1 MPSGTLID
9 IIKKHYCS
17 MTNNK
22 YPQFISNLPCGEDH
36 TEGKSQEHLAVAIA
50 EHIISTDSKKEN
62 QLSRI
67 IGLKGE
73 WGTGK
78 SNVIKILDK
87 PNEELQKAH
96 NVLKQIKDGYHI
108 FEYDAWGHQE
118 DLQRRSFLENLTRN
132 LITEKILYGKT
143 IIETKKG
150 EQNNVSWDEKLKYLL
165 ATKREF
171 ETETRPKLNDSFVIA
186 VLVAIFTPICA
197 IIANVDCISQ
207 IWWLSIVITIFPL
220 LIASIALLIIKC
232 KHKWSIKTVFQ
243 EIVSIYS
250 GKIQNDV
257 SSEIVSEDEPSVSD
271 FKKWMEDISNHLSTS
286 NKKLIV
292 VYDNMDRLP
301 ADKVKELWSSI
312 HTFFAE
318 KGFPN
323 IWVIIPFDEKH
334 LSCAFGESE
343 EKEQLTK
350 HFISKTFPV
359 VYRVTPPVITDYKEL
374 FDNLYSQAFGET
386 EEKNRE
392 KIYRI
397 LRLEKPNAT
406 IREMIEFINSLV
418 ALKQIWREDIDLL
431 YCAVFKLKENDI
443 INHPIVEY
451 ISVEQD
457 GETHISTKDATI
469 EEEILSGYYLGDY
482 IKNIIPNNETL
493 QTNIAALVYGVPKKL
508 AEQIPMI
515 KYIDSCFENS
525 SNDINKYSQSSKF
538 VDILQKNV
546 QDADEAKTDSIIE
559 SLSNLDAKSF
569 TGTDKTKIV
578 NIWDEL
584 TNRKEKQKLSKQEFD
599 KSYQN
604 LLSHVNDK
612 EKLISKLCNRLQFFE
627 KEEKGEFNGGD
638 YYIALRSIQDFI
650 SNNNIGF
657 DITQYLAEIEK
668 EPKIF
673 VDYVQAA
680 KEDYKTFKLST
691 DNKKLNNHFKENKL
705 EDLAIIKY
713 IKDNIK
719 YNFEELKQYIE
730 TFIPSDKLDATNFK
744 PILDAYKLISDM
756 KPLHAQL
763 TPDQRN
769 QIWNHFAGQV
779 DTNEYLEIAA
789 IQLVQNVNIGKDFT
803 DKQIEYMAKQIDY
816 YGNYG
821 DLLVNSNNQNLNKV
835 LKYMTENKLGC
846 ILSLDK
852 VLPQFFN
859 VKNKINITEVALLI
873 QLDKWKDQKDIITQE
888 NIHNIIPKDLYQ
900 FTKETI
906 NDLTKHINETAIKA
920 LSLVDENTL
929 YNQINQPNQPNTN
942 NYWYKVVGNL
952 IDTDFC
958 EPLPD
963 NIFNIGIRYLKEVAS
978 NGTIPKENS
987 VKARIIERLDRQKTP
1002 AFIKDIRDTFCD
1014 GSQNR
1019 ISANVFLYFANL
1031 FEEQG
1036 DLLSRADR
1044 VVHKIV
1050 EPIVDDIKCL
1060 QHIVNKPD
1068 YYSGLIKKAGNDASA
1083 TIEKIEKTINSGTAD
1098 EKILEFGKLIGIINK
1113 DNKKN

>member
-1 MPSGTLID
+1 
-9 IIKKHYCS
+9 
-17 MTNNK
+17 MTNNI
-22 YPQFISNLPCGEDH
+22 YPQFISNLPCGEDY
-36 TEGKSQEHLAVAIA
+36 TEGKSQERLAVAIA
-50 EHIISTDSKKEN
+50 EHIISTDSKDEN

-87 PNEELQKAH
+87 PNEKLQEEHA
-96 NVLKQIKDGYHI
+96 VLKQIKDGYHI

-118 DLQRRSFLENLTRN
+118 DLQRRSFLETLTSK
-132 LITEKILYGKT
+132 LMEEGFLSESEKVKSWETEKKITWKEKMEELLAHKRVTNNKSIPVFNGGALWAALSLSLTPISAFIAERLESQKV
-143 IIETKKG
+143 IETIPLLVLIAFCPILLGVIVWLFACIFNKEARHWG
-150 EQNNVSWDEKLKYLL
+150 YLL
-165 ATKREF
+165 KISKDATTSTKNF
-171 ETETRPKLNDSFVIA
+171 ETINEEEPT
-186 VLVAIFTPICA
+186 VAKFIRWMKDLSD
-197 IIANVDCISQ
+197 NISEYKKNK
-207 IWWLSIVITIFPL
+207 
-220 LIASIALLIIKC
+220 LII
-232 KHKWSIKTVFQ
+232 
-243 EIVSIYS
+243 
-250 GKIQNDV
+250 
-257 SSEIVSEDEPSVSD
+257 
-271 FKKWMEDISNHLSTS
+271 
-286 NKKLIV
+286 

-318 KGFPN
+318 KGFKN

-334 LSCAFGESE
+334 LSCAFGENE
-343 EKEQLTK
+343 KKEQLTK

-359 VYRVTPPVITDYKEL
+359 IYRVTPPVITDYQKL

-386 EEKNRE
+386 EEKSKE
-392 KIYRI
+392 TIYRI

-418 ALKQIWREDIDLL
+418 ALKQIWKEEIDLL
-431 YCAVFKLKENDI
+431 YCAIFKLKENEI
-443 INHPIVEY
+443 VNNPIEEHVFGD
-451 ISVEQD
+451 QH
-457 GETHISTKDATI
+457 GETHIETQNITI
-469 EEEILSGYYLGDY
+469 EEEILSGYYLGDNLKY
-482 IKNIIPNNETL
+482 IIPNNETL

-525 SNDINKYSQSSKF
+525 PNDINKYSQSSKF
-538 VDILQKNV
+538 VDILQKNI

-559 SLSNLDAKSF
+559 SLSNLDTKSF
-569 TGTDKTKIV
+569 TGTDNTKII

-584 TNRKEKQKLSKQEFD
+584 NNRKEKQKLSKQEFD

-763 TPDQRN
+763 TLNQRN

-803 DKQIEYMAKQIDY
+803 DKQIEYIAKQIDY

-846 ILSLDK
+846 VLSLDK
-852 VLPQFFN
+852 VLPKFFEI
-859 VKNKINITEVALLI
+859 KNKIGVTEEALLI
-873 QLDKWKDQKDIITQE
+873 QLNRWRKYKDGITKD
-888 NIHNIIPKDLYQ
+888 NILKIIPADLYP
-900 FTKETI
+900 FTKETA
-906 NDLTKHINETAIKA
+906 NDLTKHINGTAIEA
-920 LSLVDENTL
+920 LFLVDENTL
-929 YNQINQPNQPNTN
+929 FNQLNQSNQSN
-942 NYWYKVVGNL
+942 NYWYKVIDNL
-952 IDTDFC
+952 IDTEFC
-958 EPLPD
+958 KPLPE
-963 NIFNIGIRYLKEVAS
+963 NIFNIGILYLKEVAS

-987 VKARIIERLDRQKTP
+987 VRAKIIERLDKRKT
-1002 AFIKDIRDTFCD
+1002 
-1014 GSQNR
+1014 G
-1019 ISANVFLYFANL
+1019 
-1031 FEEQG
+1031 
-1036 DLLSRADR
+1036 
-1044 VVHKIV
+1044 
-1050 EPIVDDIKCL
+1050 
-1060 QHIVNKPD
+1060 
-1068 YYSGLIKKAGNDASA
+1068 A
-1083 TIEKIEKTINSGTAD
+1083 TIEEIRNMFCNSQSKITTQKFQYLENWLRQQGQLKSRASEVVHHIIDPIINNNVCLKLLSDNAGFYKDLFDEVGNKATPTKQKIEKVINNGNAD
-1098 EKILEFGKLIGIINK
+1098 EKILKFGKLIGITKENK
-1113 DNKKN
+1113 DKQ

>member
-1 MPSGTLID
+1 
-9 IIKKHYCS
+9 
-17 MTNNK
+17 MTNNI
-22 YPQFISNLPCGEDH
+22 YPQFISNLPCGEDY
-36 TEGKSQEHLAVAIA
+36 TEGKSQERLAVAIA
-50 EHIISTDSKKEN
+50 EHIISTDSKDEN

-87 PNEELQKAH
+87 PNEKLQEEHA
-96 NVLKQIKDGYHI
+96 VLKQIKDGYHI

-118 DLQRRSFLENLTRN
+118 DLQRRSFLETLTSK
-132 LITEKILYGKT
+132 LMEEGFLSESEKVKSWETEKKITWKEKMEELLAHKRVTNNKSIPVFNGGALWAALSLSLTPISAFIAERLESHKV
-143 IIETKKG
+143 IETIPLLVLIAFCPILLGVIVWLFACIFNKEARHWG
-150 EQNNVSWDEKLKYLL
+150 YLL
-165 ATKREF
+165 KISKDATTSTKNF
-171 ETETRPKLNDSFVIA
+171 ETINEEEPT
-186 VLVAIFTPICA
+186 VAKFIRWMKDLSD
-197 IIANVDCISQ
+197 NISEYKKNK
-207 IWWLSIVITIFPL
+207 
-220 LIASIALLIIKC
+220 LII
-232 KHKWSIKTVFQ
+232 
-243 EIVSIYS
+243 
-250 GKIQNDV
+250 
-257 SSEIVSEDEPSVSD
+257 
-271 FKKWMEDISNHLSTS
+271 
-286 NKKLIV
+286 

-318 KGFPN
+318 KGFKN

-334 LSCAFGESE
+334 LSCAFGENE
-343 EKEQLTK
+343 KKEQLTK

-359 VYRVTPPVITDYKEL
+359 IYRVTPPVITDYQKL

-386 EEKNRE
+386 EEKSKE
-392 KIYRI
+392 TIYRI

-418 ALKQIWREDIDLL
+418 ALKQIWKEEIDLL
-431 YCAVFKLKENDI
+431 YCAIFKLKENEI
-443 INHPIVEY
+443 VNNPIEEHVFGD
-451 ISVEQD
+451 QH
-457 GETHISTKDATI
+457 GETHIETQNITI
-469 EEEILSGYYLGDY
+469 EEEILSGYYLGDNLKY
-482 IKNIIPNNETL
+482 IIPNNETL

-525 SNDINKYSQSSKF
+525 PNDINKYSQSSKF
-538 VDILQKNV
+538 VDILQKNI

-559 SLSNLDAKSF
+559 SLSNLDTKSF
-569 TGTDKTKIV
+569 TGTDNTKII

-584 TNRKEKQKLSKQEFD
+584 NNRKEKQKLSKQEFD

-763 TPDQRN
+763 TLNQRN

-803 DKQIEYMAKQIDY
+803 DKQIEYIAKQIDY

-846 ILSLDK
+846 VLSLDK
-852 VLPQFFN
+852 VLPKFFEI
-859 VKNKINITEVALLI
+859 KNKIGVTEEALLI
-873 QLDKWKDQKDIITQE
+873 QLNRWRKYKDGITKD
-888 NIHNIIPKDLYQ
+888 NILKIIPADLYP
-900 FTKETI
+900 FTKETA

-958 EPLPD
+958 EPLPE

-1036 DLLSRADR
+1036 NLLSRADR

-1083 TIEKIEKTINSGTAD
+1083 TIEKIEKRIKSGNAD
-1098 EKILEFGKLIGIINK
+1098 EKVLEFGKLIGITKENK
-1113 DNKKN
+1113 DKQ

>member
-1 MPSGTLID
+1 
-9 IIKKHYCS
+9 
-17 MTNNK
+17 MTKNN
-22 YPQFISNLPCGEDH
+22 YPQFISNLPCGEDY
-36 TEGKSQEHLAVAIA
+36 TEGKSQDRLAVAIA
-50 EHIISTDSKKEN
+50 EHITSADGKNEA
-62 QLSRI
+62 QLPRI
-67 IGLKGE
+67 IGLKGD

-96 NVLKQIKDGYHI
+96 NVLKRIKDEYHI

-118 DLQRRSFLENLTRN
+118 DLQRRSFLETLTSK
-132 LITEKILYGKT
+132 LMEEGFLSESEKVKSWETEKKITWKEKMEELLAHKRVTNNKSIPVFNGGALWAALSLSLTPISAFIAERLESQKVIENIPLLVLIAFCPILLGVIVWLFACIFNK
-143 IIETKKG
+143 EARHWG
-150 EQNNVSWDEKLKYLL
+150 YLL
-165 ATKREF
+165 KISKDATTSTKNL
-171 ETETRPKLNDSFVIA
+171 ETINEEEPTVAKFIRWMKDLSDNISEYKKPKL
-186 VLVAIFTPICA
+186 
-197 IIANVDCISQ
+197 II
-207 IWWLSIVITIFPL
+207 
-220 LIASIALLIIKC
+220 
-232 KHKWSIKTVFQ
+232 
-243 EIVSIYS
+243 
-250 GKIQNDV
+250 
-257 SSEIVSEDEPSVSD
+257 
-271 FKKWMEDISNHLSTS
+271 
-286 NKKLIV
+286 

-318 KGFPN
+318 NGFKN

-334 LSCAFGESE
+334 LSCAFGENE
-343 EKEQLTK
+343 KKEQLTK

-359 VYRVTPPVITDYKEL
+359 IYRVTPPVITDYQKL

-386 EEKNRE
+386 EEKSKE
-392 KIYRI
+392 TIYRI

-418 ALKQIWREDIDLL
+418 ALKQIWKEEIDLL
-431 YCAVFKLKENDI
+431 YCAIFKLKEHEIVN
-443 INHPIVEY
+443 NPIEEHVFGD
-451 ISVEQD
+451 QH
-457 GETHISTKDATI
+457 GETHIGTQNITI
-469 EEEILSGYYLGDY
+469 EEEILSGYYLGDNLKY
-482 IKNIIPNNETL
+482 IIPNNETL

-525 SNDINKYSQSSKF
+525 PNDINKYSQSSKF
-538 VDILQKNV
+538 VDILQKNI

-559 SLSNLDAKSF
+559 SLSNLDTKSF

-691 DNKKLNNHFKENKL
+691 DNKKLNNHLKENKL

-763 TPDQRN
+763 TLNQRN

-803 DKQIEYMAKQIDY
+803 DKQIEYIAKQIDY

-846 ILSLDK
+846 VLSLDK

-958 EPLPD
+958 KPLPE

-987 VKARIIERLDRQKTP
+987 VRAKIIERLDKRKTG
-1002 AFIKDIRDTFCD
+1002 AKIEEIR
-1014 GSQNR
+1014 
-1019 ISANVFLYFANL
+1019 NVFCNSQSTITTQKFQYLENWLRQQGKLKSRAPEVVHHIIDPITNDNACLKLLSDNAGFYKNL
-1031 FEEQG
+1031 FDEVG
-1036 DLLSRADR
+1036 D
-1044 VVHKIV
+1044 
-1050 EPIVDDIKCL
+1050 E
-1060 QHIVNKPD
+1060 
-1068 YYSGLIKKAGNDASA
+1068 A
-1083 TIEKIEKTINSGTAD
+1083 TPTKQKIEKIINSGNAD
-1098 EKILEFGKLIGIINK
+1098 EKILEFGKLIGITKENNDK
-1113 DNKKN
+1113 Q

>member
-1 MPSGTLID
+1 ME
-9 IIKKHYCS
+9 
-17 MTNNK
+17 NK
-22 YPQFISNLPCGEDH
+22 IYPQFISNLPCGEDH

-50 EHIISTDSKKEN
+50 EHIISTDSKDEN

-78 SNVIKILDK
+78 SNVIKQLRKKLEKKYVI
-87 PNEELQKAH
+87 
-96 NVLKQIKDGYHI
+96 Y
-108 FEYDAWGHQE
+108 EYDAWGHQE
-118 DLQRRSFLENLTRN
+118 DLQRRSFLETLTER
-132 LITEKILYGKT
+132 L
-143 IIETKKG
+143 
-150 EQNNVSWDEKLKYLL
+150 
-165 ATKREF
+165 
-171 ETETRPKLNDSFVIA
+171 LNDSDYSDYLNKSKKVVESESGEKITWKEKLDEILA
-186 VLVAIFTPICA
+186 HKRITK
-197 IIANVDCISQ
+197 NIS
-207 IWWLSIVITIFPL
+207 IPKINFGS
-220 LIASIALLIIKC
+220 LLIILFFFITPFI
-232 KHKWSIKTVFQ
+232 IKTFETFGYIDKIKNHFNCSANPIVDVILSILISISPF
-243 EIVSIYS
+243 IVSAVVWLIIRCFDKDAKHLGYILKIYREGTTS
-250 GKIQNDV
+250 DINI
-257 SSEIVSEDEPSVSD
+257 ETMNEEEPTVVK
-271 FKKWMEDISNHLSTS
+271 FTKWMQALSDYISEY
-286 NKKLIV
+286 KKPKLII

-318 KGFPN
+318 NGFKN

-334 LSCAFGESE
+334 LSCAFGESD

-418 ALKQIWREDIDLL
+418 ALKQIWKEDIDLL

-482 IKNIIPNNETL
+482 IKNIIPNDETL
-493 QTNIAALVYGVPKKL
+493 QTNISALVYGVSKDL
-508 AEQIPMI
+508 AKQIPMI
-515 KYIDSCFENS
+515 KYIDSCFEDN

-538 VDILQKNV
+538 VDILQTNI
-546 QDADEAKTDSIIE
+546 QDADKAKTDNIIE
-559 SLSNLDAKSF
+559 SLSKLNTASF
-569 TGTDKTKIV
+569 TEADKIKIA
-578 NIWDEL
+578 NIWKEL
-584 TNRKEKQKLSKQEFD
+584 TKRKEKQKLKQQEFD
-599 KSYQN
+599 DSYQS
-604 LLSHVNDK
+604 LLLYVNDK
-612 EKLISKLCNRLQFFE
+612 DQLIAKLCKRLQFFE
-627 KEEKGEFNGGD
+627 EEGNVDFSGAN
-638 YYIALRSIQDFI
+638 YYNVLRSIQDFI
-650 SNNNIGF
+650 SNNNFGIN
-657 DITQYLAEIEK
+657 ITQHLTEIK
-668 EPKIF
+668 KDPKIF
-673 VDYVQAA
+673 VDYVQTA
-680 KEDYKTFKLST
+680 KEDYKTFKLTT

-763 TPDQRN
+763 TLNQRN

-803 DKQIEYMAKQIDY
+803 DKQIEYIAKQIDY

-835 LKYMTENKLGC
+835 LKYMTENKLGYV
-846 ILSLDK
+846 LSLDK
-852 VLPQFFN
+852 VLSKFFEI
-859 VKNKINITEVALLI
+859 KNKIGVTEETLLI
-873 QLDKWKDQKDIITQE
+873 QLNRWRKYKDGITKD
-888 NIHNIIPKDLYQ
+888 NILKIIPADLYP
-900 FTKETI
+900 FTKETA

-942 NYWYKVVGNL
+942 NYWYKVIDNL
-952 IDTDFC
+952 IDTEFC
-958 EPLPD
+958 KPLPE

-987 VKARIIERLDRQKTP
+987 VRAKIIERLDKRKT
-1002 AFIKDIRDTFCD
+1002 
-1014 GSQNR
+1014 G
-1019 ISANVFLYFANL
+1019 
-1031 FEEQG
+1031 
-1036 DLLSRADR
+1036 
-1044 VVHKIV
+1044 
-1050 EPIVDDIKCL
+1050 
-1060 QHIVNKPD
+1060 
-1068 YYSGLIKKAGNDASA
+1068 A
-1083 TIEKIEKTINSGTAD
+1083 TIEEIRNVFCNSQSTITTQKFQYLENWLRQQGKLKSRASEVVHHIIDPITNDNACLKLLSDNAGFYKDLFDEVGDEATPTKQKIEKAINSGNAD
-1098 EKILEFGKLIGIINK
+1098 EKI
-1113 DNKKN
+1113 

>member
-1 MPSGTLID
+1 
-9 IIKKHYCS
+9 

-22 YPQFISNLPCGEDH
+22 YPQFISNLPCGDDY
-36 TEGKSQEHLAVAIA
+36 TEGKSQERLAVAIA
-50 EHIISTDSKKEN
+50 EHIISTDSKDEN

-150 EQNNVSWDEKLKYLL
+150 EQKNVSWDEKLKYLL

-171 ETETRPKLNDSFVIA
+171 ESETRPKLNDSFVLA

-334 LSCAFGESE
+334 LSCAFGESD

-359 VYRVTPPVITDYKEL
+359 IYRVTPPVITDYQKL

-386 EEKNRE
+386 EEKSKE
-392 KIYRI
+392 TIYRI

-418 ALKQIWREDIDLL
+418 ALKQIWKEEIDLL

-451 ISVEQD
+451 IVEQD

-482 IKNIIPNNETL
+482 IKNIIPNDETL
-493 QTNIAALVYGVPKKL
+493 QTNISALVYGVSKDL
-508 AEQIPMI
+508 AKQIPMI
-515 KYIDSCFENS
+515 QYIDSCFEDN

-546 QDADEAKTDSIIE
+546 QDADEAKTDNIIKSLSKLNIE
-559 SLSNLDAKSF
+559 SLSAS
-569 TGTDKTKIV
+569 DKTKIS
-578 NIWDEL
+578 ILWDEL
-584 TNRKEKQKLSKQEFD
+584 TKRKEDQKLSQQEFD
-599 KSYQN
+599 DSYQS
-604 LLSHVNDK
+604 LLLYVNDK
-612 EKLISKLCNRLQFFE
+612 ENLLARLCERLQSFG
-627 KEEKGEFNGGD
+627 KEENVDFSGAN
-638 YYIALRSIQDFI
+638 YYNALKSIQDFI
-650 SNNNIGF
+650 SGNNIGI

-763 TPDQRN
+763 APNQRN

-789 IQLVQNVNIGKDFT
+789 IQLAQNVNIGTADLT
-803 DKQIEYMAKQIDY
+803 DKQIEYIAKQIDY

-846 ILSLDK
+846 VLSLDK

-888 NIHNIIPKDLYQ
+888 NIHNIIPKDLYP
-900 FTKETI
+900 FTKETA
-906 NDLTKHINETAIKA
+906 NDLTKHINGTAIEA
-920 LSLVDENTL
+920 LSLVDENIL
-929 YNQINQPNQPNTN
+929 FNQLNQSNQSN
-942 NYWYKVVGNL
+942 NYWYKVIDNL
-952 IDTDFC
+952 IDTEFC
-958 EPLPD
+958 KPLPEK
-963 NIFNIGIRYLKEVAS
+963 IFNIGIRYLKEVAS
-978 NGTIPKENS
+978 NGTIPQENS
-987 VKARIIERLDRQKTP
+987 VRAKIIERLDKRKT
-1002 AFIKDIRDTFCD
+1002 
-1014 GSQNR
+1014 G
-1019 ISANVFLYFANL
+1019 
-1031 FEEQG
+1031 
-1036 DLLSRADR
+1036 
-1044 VVHKIV
+1044 
-1050 EPIVDDIKCL
+1050 
-1060 QHIVNKPD
+1060 
-1068 YYSGLIKKAGNDASA
+1068 A
-1083 TIEKIEKTINSGTAD
+1083 TIEEIRNVFCNSQSTITTQKFQYLGNWLREQGKLKSRAVEVVHLIIDPIINDNACLKLLSDNAGFYKDLFDVAGDEATPTKQKIEKTINSGTAD

-1113 DNKKN
+1113 DDKKN

>member
-1 MPSGTLID
+1 
-9 IIKKHYCS
+9 
-17 MTNNK
+17 MTNNI
-22 YPQFISNLPCGEDH
+22 YPQFISNLPCGEDY
-36 TEGKSQEHLAVAIA
+36 TEGKSQERLAVAIA
-50 EHIISTDSKKEN
+50 EHIISTDSKDEN

-87 PNEELQKAH
+87 PNEKLQEEHA
-96 NVLKQIKDGYHI
+96 VLKQIKDGYHI

-118 DLQRRSFLENLTRN
+118 DLQRRSFLETLTSK
-132 LITEKILYGKT
+132 LMEEGFLSESEKVKSWETEKKITWKEKMEELLAHKRVTNNKSIPVFNGGALWAALSLSLTPISAFIAERLESQKVIENIPLLVLIAFCPILLGVIVWLFACIFNKEARHWGYLLKISKDAT
-143 IIETKKG
+143 TSTKNIETINEEEPTVAKFIRWMKDLSDNISEYKK
-150 EQNNVSWDEKLKYLL
+150 
-165 ATKREF
+165 
-171 ETETRPKLNDSFVIA
+171 PKL
-186 VLVAIFTPICA
+186 
-197 IIANVDCISQ
+197 II
-207 IWWLSIVITIFPL
+207 
-220 LIASIALLIIKC
+220 
-232 KHKWSIKTVFQ
+232 
-243 EIVSIYS
+243 
-250 GKIQNDV
+250 
-257 SSEIVSEDEPSVSD
+257 
-271 FKKWMEDISNHLSTS
+271 
-286 NKKLIV
+286 

-318 KGFPN
+318 NGFKN

-334 LSCAFGESE
+334 LSCAFGENE
-343 EKEQLTK
+343 KKEQLTK

-359 VYRVTPPVITDYKEL
+359 IYRVTPPVITDYQKL

-386 EEKNRE
+386 EEKSKE
-392 KIYRI
+392 TIYRI
-397 LRLEKPNAT
+397 LCLEKPNAT

-418 ALKQIWREDIDLL
+418 ALKQIWKEEIDLL
-431 YCAVFKLKENDI
+431 YCAIFKLKEHEIVN
-443 INHPIVEY
+443 NPIEEHVFGD
-451 ISVEQD
+451 QH
-457 GETHISTKDATI
+457 GETHIETQNITI
-469 EEEILSGYYLGDY
+469 EEEILSGYYLGDNLKY
-482 IKNIIPNNETL
+482 IIPNNDTL

-525 SNDINKYSQSSKF
+525 PNDINKYSQSSKF
-538 VDILQKNV
+538 VDILQKNI

-559 SLSNLDAKSF
+559 SLSNLDTKSF

-638 YYIALRSIQDFI
+638 YYIALISIQDFI

-668 EPKIF
+668 DPKTF

-680 KEDYKTFKLST
+680 KDDYKLFKLST
-691 DNKKLNNHFKENKL
+691 DNSKLNDYFFNGDKNIEALSIL
-705 EDLAIIKY
+705 EFIKDDSRYNFDGLKQKIEAIIPTS
-713 IKDNIK
+713 
-719 YNFEELKQYIE
+719 ELTI
-730 TFIPSDKLDATNFK
+730 ANFK
-744 PILDAYKLISDM
+744 KIFDAYKSISDD
-756 KPLHAQL
+756 KPLKVQL
-763 TPDQRN
+763 TPSQRN
-769 QIWNHFAGQV
+769 QIW
-779 DTNEYLEIAA
+779 TNFSSKVGPDEYLEIAA

-803 DKQIEYMAKQIDY
+803 DKQIEYIAKQIDY

-821 DLLVNSNNQNLNKV
+821 DLLVNSTSQNLNKV

-846 ILSLDK
+846 VLSLDK

-958 EPLPD
+958 KPLPE

-987 VKARIIERLDRQKTP
+987 VRAKIIERLDKRKT
-1002 AFIKDIRDTFCD
+1002 
-1014 GSQNR
+1014 G
-1019 ISANVFLYFANL
+1019 
-1031 FEEQG
+1031 
-1036 DLLSRADR
+1036 
-1044 VVHKIV
+1044 
-1050 EPIVDDIKCL
+1050 
-1060 QHIVNKPD
+1060 
-1068 YYSGLIKKAGNDASA
+1068 A
-1083 TIEKIEKTINSGTAD
+1083 TIEEIRNVFCNSQSTITTQKFQYLENWLRQQGKLKSRASEVVHHIIDPITNDNACLKLLSDNAGFYKDLFDEVGDEATPTKQKIDKIIKSGNAD
-1098 EKILEFGKLIGIINK
+1098 EEILEFGKLIGIIKENK
-1113 DNKKN
+1113 DKQ

>member
-1 MPSGTLID
+1 
-9 IIKKHYCS
+9 

-22 YPQFISNLPCGEDH
+22 YPQFISNLPCGDDY
-36 TEGKSQEHLAVAIA
+36 TEGKSQERLAVAIA
-50 EHIISTDSKKEN
+50 EHITSADGKNEA
-62 QLSRI
+62 QLPRI

-73 WGTGK
+73 WGIGK

-87 PNEELQKAH
+87 PNEQLQEEH
-96 NVLKQIKDGYHI
+96 TVLKQIKDGYHI

-150 EQNNVSWDEKLKYLL
+150 EQKNVSWDEKLKYLL

-171 ETETRPKLNDSFVIA
+171 ETETRPKLNDSFVLA

-334 LSCAFGESE
+334 LSCAFGESD

-359 VYRVTPPVITDYKEL
+359 IYRVTPPVITDYQKL

-386 EEKNRE
+386 EEKSKE
-392 KIYRI
+392 TIYRI

-418 ALKQIWREDIDLL
+418 ALKQIWKEEIDLL

-457 GETHISTKDATI
+457 GETHISTKDAAI

-515 KYIDSCFENS
+515 KYIDSCFEDN

-538 VDILQKNV
+538 VDILQTNI
-546 QDADEAKTDSIIE
+546 QDADKAKTDNIIKSLSKLNIE
-559 SLSNLDAKSF
+559 SLSAS
-569 TGTDKTKIV
+569 DKTKIS
-578 NIWDEL
+578 ILWDEL
-584 TNRKEKQKLSKQEFD
+584 TKRKEDQKLSQQEFD
-599 KSYQN
+599 DSYQS
-604 LLSHVNDK
+604 LLLYVNDK
-612 EKLISKLCNRLQFFE
+612 ENLLARLCERLQFFG
-627 KEEKGEFNGGD
+627 KEENVDFSGAN
-638 YYIALRSIQDFI
+638 YYNALKSIQDFI
-650 SNNNIGF
+650 SGNNIGI
-657 DITQYLAEIEK
+657 DITHYLTEIEK
-668 EPKIF
+668 DPKTF
-673 VDYVQAA
+673 VDYIQMA
-680 KEDYKTFKLST
+680 KDNYKLFKLST
-691 DNKKLNNHFKENKL
+691 NNSELNDYFFNDEKNI
-705 EDLAIIKY
+705 EDLSILAY
-713 IKDNIK
+713 IKDDSQ
-719 YNFEELKQYIE
+719 YNFDKLKQKIE
-730 TFIPSDKLDATNFK
+730 EIIPTSELTIENFK

-756 KPLHAQL
+756 KPLNAQL

-846 ILSLDK
+846 VLSLDK

-873 QLDKWKDQKDIITQE
+873 QLDKWEDQKDIITQE

-958 EPLPD
+958 EPLPE

-987 VKARIIERLDRQKTP
+987 VRAKIIERLDKRKT
-1002 AFIKDIRDTFCD
+1002 
-1014 GSQNR
+1014 G
-1019 ISANVFLYFANL
+1019 
-1031 FEEQG
+1031 
-1036 DLLSRADR
+1036 
-1044 VVHKIV
+1044 
-1050 EPIVDDIKCL
+1050 
-1060 QHIVNKPD
+1060 
-1068 YYSGLIKKAGNDASA
+1068 A
-1083 TIEKIEKTINSGTAD
+1083 TIEEIRNVFCNSQSTITTQKFQYLENWLREQGKLKSRAVEVVHLIIDPIINDNACLKLLSDNADFYKDLFDEVGDEATPTKQKIEKIINSGTAD

-1113 DNKKN
+1113 DDKKN

>member
-1 MPSGTLID
+1 
-9 IIKKHYCS
+9 

-22 YPQFISNLPCGEDH
+22 YPQFISNLPCGDDY
-36 TEGKSQEHLAVAIA
+36 TEGKSQERLAVAIA
-50 EHIISTDSKKEN
+50 EHIISTDSKDEN

-118 DLQRRSFLENLTRN
+118 DLQRRSFLENLTSK
-132 LITEKILYGKT
+132 LMEEGFLSESEKVKSWETEKKITWKEKMEELLAHKRVTNNKSIPVFNGGALWAALSLSLTPISAFIAERLESQKVIENIPLLVLIAFCPILLGLIVWLFACIFNK
-143 IIETKKG
+143 EARHWG
-150 EQNNVSWDEKLKYLL
+150 YLL
-165 ATKREF
+165 KISKDATTSTKNF
-171 ETETRPKLNDSFVIA
+171 ETINEEEPTIAKFIRWMKDLSDNISEYKKPKL
-186 VLVAIFTPICA
+186 
-197 IIANVDCISQ
+197 II
-207 IWWLSIVITIFPL
+207 
-220 LIASIALLIIKC
+220 
-232 KHKWSIKTVFQ
+232 
-243 EIVSIYS
+243 
-250 GKIQNDV
+250 
-257 SSEIVSEDEPSVSD
+257 
-271 FKKWMEDISNHLSTS
+271 
-286 NKKLIV
+286 

-374 FDNLYSQAFGET
+374 FDNLYSQAFGKT
-386 EEKNRE
+386 EEKSKE
-392 KIYRI
+392 TIYRI

-418 ALKQIWREDIDLL
+418 ALKQIWKEEIDLL
-431 YCAVFKLKENDI
+431 YCAIFKLKEHEIVN
-443 INHPIVEY
+443 NPIEEHVFGD
-451 ISVEQD
+451 QH
-457 GETHISTKDATI
+457 GETHIETQNITI
-469 EEEILSGYYLGDY
+469 EEEILSGYYLGDNLKY
-482 IKNIIPNNETL
+482 IIPNNETL

-525 SNDINKYSQSSKF
+525 SNDINKYFQSFKF

-559 SLSNLDAKSF
+559 SLSKLDAKSF

-584 TNRKEKQKLSKQEFD
+584 TNRKEKQKLSQQEFD
-599 KSYQN
+599 DSYQS
-604 LLSHVNDK
+604 LLLYVNDK
-612 EKLISKLCNRLQFFE
+612 ENLLARLCERLQFFG
-627 KEEKGEFNGGD
+627 KEENVDFSGAN
-638 YYIALRSIQDFI
+638 YYNALKSIQNFI
-650 SNNNIGF
+650 SDNNIGI
-657 DITQYLAEIEK
+657 DITHYLTELEK
-668 EPKIF
+668 DPKTF

-680 KEDYKTFKLST
+680 KDDYKLFKLST
-691 DNKKLNNHFKENKL
+691 DNSKLNDYFFNDEKNI
-705 EDLAIIKY
+705 EDLSILAY
-713 IKDNIK
+713 IKDDSQ
-719 YNFEELKQYIE
+719 YNFDKLKQKIE
-730 TFIPSDKLDATNFK
+730 EIIPTSELTIENFK
-744 PILDAYKLISDM
+744 KIFDAYKSIADK
-756 KPLHAQL
+756 KPLQVRL
-763 TPDQRN
+763 TPSQRS
-769 QIWNHFAGQV
+769 QIWNHFVGQV

-789 IQLVQNVNIGKDFT
+789 IQLAQNVNIGTADLT
-803 DKQIEYMAKQIDY
+803 DKQIEYIAKQIDY

-846 ILSLDK
+846 VLSLDK

>member
-1 MPSGTLID
+1 M
-9 IIKKHYCS
+9 K
-17 MTNNK
+17 NK
-22 YPQFISNLPCGEDH
+22 IYPQFISNLPCGEDH

-50 EHIISTDSKKEN
+50 EHIISTDSKDEN

-118 DLQRRSFLENLTRN
+118 DLQRRSFLETLTKD
-132 LITEKILYGKT
+132 LISEEILYGET
-143 IIETKKG
+143 TIETKKG
-150 EQNNVSWDEKLKYLL
+150 DLKTVTWEEKLKYLL

-171 ETETRPKLNDSFVIA
+171 ETETKPKLNDCFVLA
-186 VLVAIFTPICA
+186 VLVTIFTPICA
-197 IIANVDCISQ
+197 IIANVDCISD
-207 IWWLSIVITIFPL
+207 IWWLSILITIIPILGAIGFL
-220 LIASIALLIIKC
+220 LWK
-232 KHKWSIKTVFQ
+232 KHKDKWSIKNVFQ

-318 KGFPN
+318 KGFKN

-334 LSCAFGESE
+334 LSCAFGESG

-374 FDNLYSQAFGET
+374 FDNLYSQAFGNT
-386 EEKNRE
+386 EEKDRNT
-392 KIYRI
+392 IFRI

-418 ALKQIWREDIDLL
+418 ALKQIWKEDIDLL

-482 IKNIIPNNETL
+482 IKNIIPNDETL
-493 QTNIAALVYGVPKKL
+493 QTNIAALVYGVPKNFAK
-508 AEQIPMI
+508 QIPMI
-515 KYIDSCFENS
+515 KYIDSCFEDN

-538 VDILQKNV
+538 VDILQTNI
-546 QDADEAKTDSIIE
+546 QDADKAKTDNIIKSLSKLNTE
-559 SLSNLDAKSF
+559 SLSV
-569 TGTDKTKIV
+569 TDKTKIA
-578 NIWDEL
+578 NLWDEL
-584 TNRKEKQKLSKQEFD
+584 TKRKEDQKLSQQEFD
-599 KSYQN
+599 DSYQS
-604 LLSHVNDK
+604 LLLYVNDK
-612 EKLISKLCNRLQFFE
+612 ENLLARLCERLQSFG
-627 KEEKGEFNGGD
+627 KEENVDFSGAN
-638 YYIALRSIQDFI
+638 YYNALKSIQDFI
-650 SNNNIGF
+650 SGNNIGI
-657 DITQYLAEIEK
+657 DIIHYLTEIGK
-668 EPKIF
+668 DPKTF

-680 KEDYKTFKLST
+680 KDDYKLFKLST
-691 DNKKLNNHFKENKL
+691 DNSKLNDYFFNGDKNIEALSIL
-705 EDLAIIKY
+705 EFIKDDSRYNFDGLKQKIEAIIPTS
-713 IKDNIK
+713 
-719 YNFEELKQYIE
+719 ELTI
-730 TFIPSDKLDATNFK
+730 ANFK
-744 PILDAYKLISDM
+744 KIFDAYKSISDD
-756 KPLHAQL
+756 KPLKVQL
-763 TPDQRN
+763 KQNQRN
-769 QIWNHFAGQV
+769 DIWNSLSNQV
-779 DTNEYLEIAA
+779 DKDEYLEIAA
-789 IQLVQNVNIGKDFT
+789 IQLANNVNIAANLT
-803 DKQIEYMAKQIDY
+803 DEQIEYIAKQIDY

-821 DLLVNSNNQNLNKV
+821 DLLVDSNNQNLNKV

-846 ILSLDK
+846 VLSLDK

-859 VKNKINITEVALLI
+859 VKNKINVTEDKLLI
-873 QLDKWKDQKDIITQE
+873 QLAKWSDSKDIITQE
-888 NIHNIIPKDLYQ
+888 NIQNIIPKELYQ
-900 FTKETI
+900 FTKETD
-906 NDLTKHINETAIKA
+906 NDLTKHINEIAIKA
-920 LSLVDENTL
+920 LSTVDENTL

-942 NYWYKVVGNL
+942 NYWYKVVENL

-958 EPLPD
+958 KPLPE

-978 NGTIPKENS
+978 NGTRPKENS
-987 VKARIIERLDRQKTP
+987 VRAKIIERLDKRKT
-1002 AFIKDIRDTFCD
+1002 
-1014 GSQNR
+1014 G
-1019 ISANVFLYFANL
+1019 
-1031 FEEQG
+1031 
-1036 DLLSRADR
+1036 
-1044 VVHKIV
+1044 
-1050 EPIVDDIKCL
+1050 
-1060 QHIVNKPD
+1060 
-1068 YYSGLIKKAGNDASA
+1068 A
-1083 TIEKIEKTINSGTAD
+1083 TIEEIRNVFCNSQSTITTQKFQYLENWLRQQGKLKSRASEVVHHIIDPITNDNACLKLLSDNAGFYKDLFDEVGDEATPTKQKIEKVINSGIAD
-1098 EKILEFGKLIGIINK
+1098 EKILEFGKLIGITKENK
-1113 DNKKN
+1113 DKQ

>member
-1 MPSGTLID
+1 
-9 IIKKHYCS
+9 
-17 MTNNK
+17 MTNNI
-22 YPQFISNLPCGEDH
+22 YPQFISNLPCGEDY
-36 TEGKSQEHLAVAIA
+36 TEGKSQERLAVAIA
-50 EHIISTDSKKEN
+50 EHIISTDSKDEN

-87 PNEELQKAH
+87 PNEKLQEEHA
-96 NVLKQIKDGYHI
+96 VLKQIKDGYHI

-118 DLQRRSFLENLTRN
+118 DLQRRSFLETLTSK
-132 LITEKILYGKT
+132 LMEEGFLSESEKVKSWETEKKITWKEKMEELLAHKRVTNNKSIPVFNGGALWAALSLSLTPISAFIAERLESQKVIENIPLLVLIAFCPILLGVIVWLFACIFNK
-143 IIETKKG
+143 EARHWG
-150 EQNNVSWDEKLKYLL
+150 YLL
-165 ATKREF
+165 KISKDATTSTKNL
-171 ETETRPKLNDSFVIA
+171 ETINEEEPTVAKFIRWMKDLSDNISEYKKPKL
-186 VLVAIFTPICA
+186 
-197 IIANVDCISQ
+197 II
-207 IWWLSIVITIFPL
+207 
-220 LIASIALLIIKC
+220 
-232 KHKWSIKTVFQ
+232 
-243 EIVSIYS
+243 
-250 GKIQNDV
+250 
-257 SSEIVSEDEPSVSD
+257 
-271 FKKWMEDISNHLSTS
+271 
-286 NKKLIV
+286 

-318 KGFPN
+318 NGFKN

-334 LSCAFGESE
+334 LSCAFGENE
-343 EKEQLTK
+343 KKEQLTK

-359 VYRVTPPVITDYKEL
+359 IYRVTPPVITDYQKL

-386 EEKNRE
+386 EEKSKE
-392 KIYRI
+392 TIYRI

-418 ALKQIWREDIDLL
+418 ALRQIWKEEIDLL
-431 YCAVFKLKENDI
+431 YCAIFKLKEYEIVN
-443 INHPIVEY
+443 NPIEEHVFGDQY
-451 ISVEQD
+451 
-457 GETHISTKDATI
+457 GETHIETQNITI
-469 EEEILSGYYLGDY
+469 EEEILSGYYLGDNLKY
-482 IKNIIPNNETL
+482 IIPNNETL

-525 SNDINKYSQSSKF
+525 PNDINKYSQSSKF
-538 VDILQKNV
+538 VDILQKNI

-559 SLSNLDAKSF
+559 SLSNLDTKSF
-569 TGTDKTKIV
+569 TGTDKTKIA

-604 LLSHVNDK
+604 LLTHVNDK

-638 YYIALRSIQDFI
+638 YYIVLRSIQDFI

-691 DNKKLNNHFKENKL
+691 DNKKLNNHFKGNKL

-763 TPDQRN
+763 TLNQRN

-803 DKQIEYMAKQIDY
+803 DKQIEYIAKQIDY

-821 DLLVNSNNQNLNKV
+821 DLLVNSTSQNLNKV

-846 ILSLDK
+846 KLSLDK
-852 VLPQFFN
+852 VLPRFFEI
-859 VKNKINITEVALLI
+859 KNKIGVTEEALLI
-873 QLDKWKDQKDIITQE
+873 QLNCWGKCKDGITKD
-888 NIHNIIPKDLYQ
+888 NILKIIPADLYP
-900 FTKETI
+900 FTKETA
-906 NDLTKHINETAIKA
+906 NDLTKHINGTAIEA
-920 LSLVDENTL
+920 LFLVDENTL
-929 YNQINQPNQPNTN
+929 FNQLNQSNQSN
-942 NYWYKVVGNL
+942 NYWYKVIDNL
-952 IDTDFC
+952 IDTEFC
-958 EPLPD
+958 KPLPE
-963 NIFNIGIRYLKEVAS
+963 NIFNIGILYLKEVAS

-987 VKARIIERLDRQKTP
+987 VRAKIIERLDKRKT
-1002 AFIKDIRDTFCD
+1002 
-1014 GSQNR
+1014 G
-1019 ISANVFLYFANL
+1019 
-1031 FEEQG
+1031 
-1036 DLLSRADR
+1036 
-1044 VVHKIV
+1044 
-1050 EPIVDDIKCL
+1050 
-1060 QHIVNKPD
+1060 
-1068 YYSGLIKKAGNDASA
+1068 A
-1083 TIEKIEKTINSGTAD
+1083 TIEEIRNVFCNSQSRITTQKFQYLENWLRQQGKLKSRASEVVHHIIDPITNDNACLKLLSDNAGFYKDLFDEVGDEATPTKQKIDKIIKSGNAD
-1098 EKILEFGKLIGIINK
+1098 KEILEFGKLIGIIKENK
-1113 DNKKN
+1113 DKQ

>member
-1 MPSGTLID
+1 
-9 IIKKHYCS
+9 

-22 YPQFISNLPCGEDH
+22 YPQFISNLPCGDDY
-36 TEGKSQEHLAVAIA
+36 TEGKSQERLAVAIA
-50 EHIISTDSKKEN
+50 EHIISTDSKDEN

-118 DLQRRSFLENLTRN
+118 DLQRRSFLENLTSK
-132 LITEKILYGKT
+132 LMEEGFLSESEKVKSWETEKKITWKEKMEELLAHKRVTNNKSIPVFNGGALWAALSLSLTPISAFIAERLESQKVIENIPLLVLIAFCPILLGLIVWLFACIFNK
-143 IIETKKG
+143 EARHWG
-150 EQNNVSWDEKLKYLL
+150 YLL
-165 ATKREF
+165 KISKDATTSTKNF
-171 ETETRPKLNDSFVIA
+171 ETINEEEPTIAKFIRWMKDLSDNISEYKKPKL
-186 VLVAIFTPICA
+186 
-197 IIANVDCISQ
+197 II
-207 IWWLSIVITIFPL
+207 
-220 LIASIALLIIKC
+220 
-232 KHKWSIKTVFQ
+232 
-243 EIVSIYS
+243 
-250 GKIQNDV
+250 
-257 SSEIVSEDEPSVSD
+257 
-271 FKKWMEDISNHLSTS
+271 
-286 NKKLIV
+286 

-374 FDNLYSQAFGET
+374 FDNLYSQAFGKT
-386 EEKNRE
+386 EEKSKE
-392 KIYRI
+392 TIYRI

-418 ALKQIWREDIDLL
+418 ALKQIWKEEIDLL
-431 YCAVFKLKENDI
+431 YCAIFKLKEHEIVN
-443 INHPIVEY
+443 NPIEEHVFGD
-451 ISVEQD
+451 QH
-457 GETHISTKDATI
+457 GETHIETQNITI
-469 EEEILSGYYLGDY
+469 EEEILSGYYLGDNLKY
-482 IKNIIPNNETL
+482 IIPNNETL

-525 SNDINKYSQSSKF
+525 SNDINKYFQSFKF

-559 SLSNLDAKSF
+559 SLSKLDAKSF

-584 TNRKEKQKLSKQEFD
+584 TNRKEKQKLSQQEFD
-599 KSYQN
+599 DSYQS
-604 LLSHVNDK
+604 LLLYVNDK
-612 EKLISKLCNRLQFFE
+612 ENLLARLCERLQFFG
-627 KEEKGEFNGGD
+627 KEENVDFSGAN
-638 YYIALRSIQDFI
+638 YYNALKSIQNFI
-650 SNNNIGF
+650 SDNNIGI
-657 DITQYLAEIEK
+657 DITHYLTELEK
-668 EPKIF
+668 DPKTF

-680 KEDYKTFKLST
+680 KDDYKLFKLST
-691 DNKKLNNHFKENKL
+691 DNSKLNDYFFNDEKNI
-705 EDLAIIKY
+705 EDLSILAY
-713 IKDNIK
+713 IKDDSQ
-719 YNFEELKQYIE
+719 YNFDKLKQKIE
-730 TFIPSDKLDATNFK
+730 EIIPTSELTIENFK
-744 PILDAYKLISDM
+744 KIFDAYKSISDD
-756 KPLHAQL
+756 KPLKVQL
-763 TPDQRN
+763 TPSQRN
-769 QIWNHFAGQV
+769 QIWNHFVGQV

-789 IQLVQNVNIGKDFT
+789 IQLAQNVNIGTADLT
-803 DKQIEYMAKQIDY
+803 DKQIEYIAKQIDY

-846 ILSLDK
+846 VLSLDK

>member
-1 MPSGTLID
+1 
-9 IIKKHYCS
+9 
-17 MTNNK
+17 MTNNI
-22 YPQFISNLPCGEDH
+22 YPQFISNLPCGEDY
-36 TEGKSQEHLAVAIA
+36 TEGKSQERLAVAIA
-50 EHIISTDSKKEN
+50 EHIISTDSKDEN

-87 PNEELQKAH
+87 PNEKLQEEHA
-96 NVLKQIKDGYHI
+96 VLKQIKDGYHI

-118 DLQRRSFLENLTRN
+118 DLQRRSFLETLTKD
-132 LITEKILYGKT
+132 LISEEILYGET
-143 IIETKKG
+143 TIETKKG
-150 EQNNVSWDEKLKYLL
+150 DTKTVTWEEKLKYLL

-171 ETETRPKLNDSFVIA
+171 ETETKPKLNDCFVLA
-186 VLVAIFTPICA
+186 VLVTIFTPICA
-197 IIANVDCISQ
+197 IIANVDCISE
-207 IWWLSIVITIFPL
+207 IWWLSILITIIPILGAIGFL
-220 LIASIALLIIKC
+220 LWK
-232 KHKWSIKTVFQ
+232 KHKDKWSIKNVFQ

-271 FKKWMEDISNHLSTS
+271 FKKWMEDISNHIGEP
-286 NKKLIV
+286 NKRLIV

-318 KGFPN
+318 NGFKN

-334 LSCAFGESE
+334 LSCAFGEDE

-359 VYRVTPPVITDYKEL
+359 VYSVTPPVITDYQKL
-374 FDNLYSQAFGET
+374 FNDLYSQAFGET
-386 EEKNRE
+386 EEKDKE
-392 KIYRI
+392 TIYRI
-397 LRLEKPNAT
+397 LRLEKPDAT
-406 IREMIEFINSLV
+406 IRVMIEFINSLV
-418 ALKQIWREDIDLL
+418 ALKQIWKEEIDLL
-431 YCAVFKLKENDI
+431 YCAIFKLKENEI
-443 INHPIVEY
+443 VNNPIEEHVFGD
-451 ISVEQD
+451 QH
-457 GETHISTKDATI
+457 GETHIETQNITI
-469 EEEILSGYYLGDY
+469 EEEILSGYYLGDNLKY
-482 IKNIIPNNETL
+482 IIPNNETL

-525 SNDINKYSQSSKF
+525 PNDINKYSQSSKF
-538 VDILQKNV
+538 VDILQKNI

-559 SLSNLDAKSF
+559 SLSNLDTKSF
-569 TGTDKTKIV
+569 TGTDNTKII

-584 TNRKEKQKLSKQEFD
+584 NNRKEKQKLSKQEFD

-763 TPDQRN
+763 TLNQRN

-803 DKQIEYMAKQIDY
+803 DKQIEYIAKQIDY

-846 ILSLDK
+846 VLSLDK
-852 VLPQFFN
+852 VLPKFFEI
-859 VKNKINITEVALLI
+859 KNKIGVTEEALLI
-873 QLDKWKDQKDIITQE
+873 QLNRWRKYKDGITKD
-888 NIHNIIPKDLYQ
+888 NILKIIPADLYP
-900 FTKETI
+900 FTKETA

-958 EPLPD
+958 EPLPE

-1036 DLLSRADR
+1036 NLLSRADR

-1083 TIEKIEKTINSGTAD
+1083 TIEKIEKRIKSGNAD
-1098 EKILEFGKLIGIINK
+1098 EKVLEFGKLIGITKENK
-1113 DNKKN
+1113 DKQ

>member
-1 MPSGTLID
+1 
-9 IIKKHYCS
+9 

-22 YPQFISNLPCGEDH
+22 YPQFISNLPCGDDY
-36 TEGKSQEHLAVAIA
+36 TEGKSQERLAVAIA
-50 EHIISTDSKKEN
+50 EHIISTDSKDEN

-143 IIETKKG
+143 IIENKKG
-150 EQNNVSWDEKLKYLL
+150 EQKNVSWDEKLKYLL

-171 ETETRPKLNDSFVIA
+171 ESETRPKLNDSFVLA

-334 LSCAFGESE
+334 LSCAFGESD

-359 VYRVTPPVITDYKEL
+359 IYRVTPPVITDYQKL

-386 EEKNRE
+386 EEKSKE
-392 KIYRI
+392 TIYRI

-418 ALKQIWREDIDLL
+418 ALKQIWKEEIDLL

-451 ISVEQD
+451 IVEQD

-482 IKNIIPNNETL
+482 IKNIIPNDETL
-493 QTNIAALVYGVPKKL
+493 QTNISALVYGVSKDL
-508 AEQIPMI
+508 AKQIPMI
-515 KYIDSCFENS
+515 QYIDSCFEDN

-546 QDADEAKTDSIIE
+546 QDADKAKTDNIIKSLSKLNIE
-559 SLSNLDAKSF
+559 SLSAS
-569 TGTDKTKIV
+569 DKTKIS
-578 NIWDEL
+578 ILWDEL
-584 TNRKEKQKLSKQEFD
+584 TKRKEDQKLSQQEFD
-599 KSYQN
+599 DSYQS
-604 LLSHVNDK
+604 LLLYVNDK
-612 EKLISKLCNRLQFFE
+612 ENLLARLCERLQSFG
-627 KEEKGEFNGGD
+627 KEENVDFSGAN
-638 YYIALRSIQDFI
+638 YYNALKSIQDFI
-650 SNNNIGF
+650 SGNNIGI

-730 TFIPSDKLDATNFK
+730 KFIPSDKLDATNFK

-756 KPLHAQL
+756 KPLNTQL

-846 ILSLDK
+846 VLSLDK

-888 NIHNIIPKDLYQ
+888 NIHNIIPKDLYP
-900 FTKETI
+900 FTKETA
-906 NDLTKHINETAIKA
+906 NDLTKHINGTAIEA
-920 LSLVDENTL
+920 LSLVDENIL
-929 YNQINQPNQPNTN
+929 FNQLNQSNQSN
-942 NYWYKVVGNL
+942 NYWYKVIDNL
-952 IDTDFC
+952 IDTEFC
-958 EPLPD
+958 KPLPEK
-963 NIFNIGIRYLKEVAS
+963 IFNIGIRYLKEVAS
-978 NGTIPKENS
+978 NGTIPQRNS
-987 VKARIIERLDRQKTP
+987 VRARIIERLDKIKTG
-1002 AFIKDIRDTFCD
+1002 ATLEEIR
-1014 GSQNR
+1014 
-1019 ISANVFLYFANL
+1019 NL
-1031 FEEQG
+1031 FCNSQSTITTQKFQYLENWLRQQG
-1036 DLLSRADR
+1036 NLKSRASEVVHHIIDPITNDNACLKLLSDNADFYKDLFD
-1044 VVHKIV
+1044 V
-1050 EPIVDDIKCL
+1050 
-1060 QHIVNKPD
+1060 
-1068 YYSGLIKKAGNDASA
+1068 AGDEA
-1083 TIEKIEKTINSGTAD
+1083 TPTKQKIEKTINSGNAD

-1113 DNKKN
+1113 DDKKN

>member
-1 MPSGTLID
+1 ME
-9 IIKKHYCS
+9 
-17 MTNNK
+17 NK
-22 YPQFISNLPCGEDH
+22 IYPQFISNMPCGEDH

-50 EHIISTDSKKEN
+50 EHIISTDRKDEN

-96 NVLKQIKDGYHI
+96 NVLKQIKDRYHI

-118 DLQRRSFLENLTRN
+118 DLQRRSFLETLTSK
-132 LITEKILYGKT
+132 LMEEGFLSESEDVKSWETGKPIKWKEKLEELLAHKRVTNNKSIPVFNGGALWAALSLSLTPISAFIAERLESQKV
-143 IIETKKG
+143 IETIPLLVLIAFCPILLGVIVWLFACIFNKEARHWG
-150 EQNNVSWDEKLKYLL
+150 YLL
-165 ATKREF
+165 KISKDATTSTKNF
-171 ETETRPKLNDSFVIA
+171 ETINEEEPT
-186 VLVAIFTPICA
+186 VAKFIRWMKDLSD
-197 IIANVDCISQ
+197 NISEYKKNK
-207 IWWLSIVITIFPL
+207 
-220 LIASIALLIIKC
+220 LII
-232 KHKWSIKTVFQ
+232 
-243 EIVSIYS
+243 
-250 GKIQNDV
+250 
-257 SSEIVSEDEPSVSD
+257 
-271 FKKWMEDISNHLSTS
+271 
-286 NKKLIV
+286 

-318 KGFPN
+318 KGFKN

-343 EKEQLTK
+343 EKELLTK

-386 EEKNRE
+386 EEKSRE

-418 ALKQIWREDIDLL
+418 ALKQIWKEEIDLL
-431 YCAVFKLKENDI
+431 YCAIFKLKEYEIVN
-443 INHPIVEY
+443 NPIE
-451 ISVEQD
+451 EHAFGDQH
-457 GETHISTKDATI
+457 GETHIETQNITI
-469 EEEILSGYYLGDY
+469 EEEILSGYYLGDNLKY
-482 IKNIIPNNETL
+482 IIPNNETL

-515 KYIDSCFENS
+515 KYIDSCFENNP
-525 SNDINKYSQSSKF
+525 NDINKYSQSSKF
-538 VDILQKNV
+538 VDILQKNI
-546 QDADEAKTDSIIE
+546 QDADEAKTDSIIK
-559 SLSNLDAKSF
+559 SLSNLDTKSF
-569 TGTDKTKIV
+569 TGTDKTKIA

-763 TPDQRN
+763 TLNQRN

-803 DKQIEYMAKQIDY
+803 DKQIEYIAKQIDY

-835 LKYMTENKLGC
+835 LKYMTENKLGYV
-846 ILSLDK
+846 LSLDK
-852 VLPQFFN
+852 VLPKFFEI
-859 VKNKINITEVALLI
+859 KNKIGVTEEALLI
-873 QLDKWKDQKDIITQE
+873 QLNRWIKYKDGITKD
-888 NIHNIIPKDLYQ
+888 NILKIIPADLYP
-900 FTKETI
+900 FTKETA

-929 YNQINQPNQPNTN
+929 YNQINQPDQPNTN
-942 NYWYKVVGNL
+942 NYWYKVIDNL
-952 IDTDFC
+952 IDTEFC
-958 EPLPD
+958 KPLPE

-978 NGTIPKENS
+978 NETIPKENS
-987 VKARIIERLDRQKTP
+987 VRAKIIERLDKRKT
-1002 AFIKDIRDTFCD
+1002 
-1014 GSQNR
+1014 G
-1019 ISANVFLYFANL
+1019 
-1031 FEEQG
+1031 
-1036 DLLSRADR
+1036 
-1044 VVHKIV
+1044 
-1050 EPIVDDIKCL
+1050 
-1060 QHIVNKPD
+1060 
-1068 YYSGLIKKAGNDASA
+1068 A
-1083 TIEKIEKTINSGTAD
+1083 TIEEIRNVFCNSQSTITTQKFQYLENWLRQQGKLKSRVSEVVHHIIDPITNDNACLKLLSDNAGFYKDLFDEVGDEATPTKQKIEKAINSGNAD
-1098 EKILEFGKLIGIINK
+1098 EKILEFGKLIGITKENK
-1113 DNKKN
+1113 DKQ

>member
-1 MPSGTLID
+1 
-9 IIKKHYCS
+9 

-22 YPQFISNLPCGEDH
+22 YPQFISNLPCGDDY
-36 TEGKSQEHLAVAIA
+36 TEGKSQERLAVAIA
-50 EHIISTDSKKEN
+50 EHIISTDSKDEN

-118 DLQRRSFLENLTRN
+118 DLQRRSFLENLTSK
-132 LITEKILYGKT
+132 LMEEGFLSESEKVKSWETEKKITWKEKMEELLAHKRVTNNKSIPVFNGGALWAALSLSLTPISAFIAERLESQKVIENIPLLVLIAFCPILLGLIVWLFACIFNK
-143 IIETKKG
+143 EARHWG
-150 EQNNVSWDEKLKYLL
+150 YLL
-165 ATKREF
+165 KISKDATTSTKNF
-171 ETETRPKLNDSFVIA
+171 ETINEEEPTIAKFIRWMKDLSDNISEYKKPKL
-186 VLVAIFTPICA
+186 
-197 IIANVDCISQ
+197 II
-207 IWWLSIVITIFPL
+207 
-220 LIASIALLIIKC
+220 
-232 KHKWSIKTVFQ
+232 
-243 EIVSIYS
+243 
-250 GKIQNDV
+250 
-257 SSEIVSEDEPSVSD
+257 
-271 FKKWMEDISNHLSTS
+271 
-286 NKKLIV
+286 

-374 FDNLYSQAFGET
+374 FDNLYSQAFGKT
-386 EEKNRE
+386 EEKSKE
-392 KIYRI
+392 TIYRI

-418 ALKQIWREDIDLL
+418 ALKQIWKEEIDLL
-431 YCAVFKLKENDI
+431 YCAIFKLKEHEIVN
-443 INHPIVEY
+443 NPIEEHVFGD
-451 ISVEQD
+451 QH
-457 GETHISTKDATI
+457 GETHIETQNITI
-469 EEEILSGYYLGDY
+469 EEEILSGYYLGDNLKY
-482 IKNIIPNNETL
+482 IIPNNETL

-525 SNDINKYSQSSKF
+525 SNDINKYFQSFKF

-559 SLSNLDAKSF
+559 SLSKLDAKSF

-584 TNRKEKQKLSKQEFD
+584 TNRKEKQKLSQQEFD
-599 KSYQN
+599 DSYQS
-604 LLSHVNDK
+604 LLLYVNDK
-612 EKLISKLCNRLQFFE
+612 ENLLARLCERLQFFG
-627 KEEKGEFNGGD
+627 KEENVDFSGAN
-638 YYIALRSIQDFI
+638 YYNALKSIQNFI
-650 SNNNIGF
+650 SDNNIGI
-657 DITQYLAEIEK
+657 DITHYLTELEK
-668 EPKIF
+668 DPKTF

-680 KEDYKTFKLST
+680 KDDYKLFKLST
-691 DNKKLNNHFKENKL
+691 DNSKLNDYFFNDEKNI
-705 EDLAIIKY
+705 EDLSILAY
-713 IKDNIK
+713 IKDDSQ
-719 YNFEELKQYIE
+719 YNFDKLKQKIE
-730 TFIPSDKLDATNFK
+730 EIIPTSELTIENFK
-744 PILDAYKLISDM
+744 KIFDAYKSIADK
-756 KPLHAQL
+756 KPLQVRL
-763 TPDQRN
+763 TPSQRS
-769 QIWNHFAGQV
+769 QIWNHFVGQV

-789 IQLVQNVNIGKDFT
+789 IQLAQNVNIGTADLT
-803 DKQIEYMAKQIDY
+803 DKQIEYIAKQIDY

-846 ILSLDK
+846 VLSLDK

-1113 DNKKN
+1113 NNKKN

>member
-1 MPSGTLID
+1 
-9 IIKKHYCS
+9 
-17 MTNNK
+17 MTKNN
-22 YPQFISNLPCGEDH
+22 YPQFISNLPCGEDY
-36 TEGKSQEHLAVAIA
+36 TEGKSQDRLAVAIA
-50 EHIISTDSKKEN
+50 EHITSADGKNEA
-62 QLSRI
+62 QLPRI
-67 IGLKGE
+67 IGLKGD

-96 NVLKQIKDGYHI
+96 NVLKRIKDEYHI

-118 DLQRRSFLENLTRN
+118 DLQRRSFLETLTSK
-132 LITEKILYGKT
+132 LMEEGFLSESEKVKAWETEKKITWKEKMEELLAHKRVTNNKSIPVFNGGALWAALSLSLTPISAFIAERLESQKVIENIPLLVLIAFCPILLGVIVWLFACIFNK
-143 IIETKKG
+143 EARHWG
-150 EQNNVSWDEKLKYLL
+150 YLL
-165 ATKREF
+165 KISKDATTSTKNL
-171 ETETRPKLNDSFVIA
+171 ETINEEEPTVAKFIRWMKDLSDNISEYKKPKL
-186 VLVAIFTPICA
+186 
-197 IIANVDCISQ
+197 II
-207 IWWLSIVITIFPL
+207 
-220 LIASIALLIIKC
+220 
-232 KHKWSIKTVFQ
+232 
-243 EIVSIYS
+243 
-250 GKIQNDV
+250 
-257 SSEIVSEDEPSVSD
+257 
-271 FKKWMEDISNHLSTS
+271 
-286 NKKLIV
+286 

-318 KGFPN
+318 NGFKN

-334 LSCAFGESE
+334 LSCAFGENE
-343 EKEQLTK
+343 KKEQLTK

-359 VYRVTPPVITDYKEL
+359 IYRVTPPVITDYQKL

-386 EEKNRE
+386 EEKSKE
-392 KIYRI
+392 TIYRI

-418 ALKQIWREDIDLL
+418 ALKQIWKEEIDLL
-431 YCAVFKLKENDI
+431 YCAIFKLKEHEIVN
-443 INHPIVEY
+443 NPIEEHVFGD
-451 ISVEQD
+451 QH
-457 GETHISTKDATI
+457 GETHIGTQNITI
-469 EEEILSGYYLGDY
+469 EEEILSGYYLGDNLKY
-482 IKNIIPNNETL
+482 LIPNNETL

-525 SNDINKYSQSSKF
+525 PNDINKYSQSSKF
-538 VDILQKNV
+538 VDILQKNI

-559 SLSNLDAKSF
+559 SLSNLDTKSF

-673 VDYVQAA
+673 VDYVQTA
-680 KEDYKTFKLST
+680 KEDYKTFKLTT
-691 DNKKLNNHFKENKL
+691 DNSKLNNYFFDKKERIEALSVL
-705 EDLAIIKY
+705 EYL
-713 IKDNIK
+713 KDDQQ
-719 YNFEELKQYIE
+719 YNFDALKQKIE
-730 TFIPSDKLDATNFK
+730 TVIPTDQLTAVNFK
-744 PILDAYKLISDM
+744 PILDAYKLISDE
-756 KPLHAQL
+756 KPLQIQL
-763 TPDQRN
+763 TTNQRT
-769 QIWNHFAGQV
+769 QIWNHFASQT
-779 DTNEYLEIAA
+779 DSNEYLEISA
-789 IQLVQNVNIGKDFT
+789 IQLAKNVNIGRDLT
-803 DKQIEYMAKQIDY
+803 DQQIEYIAKQIDY

-846 ILSLDK
+846 VLSLDK

-958 EPLPD
+958 KPLPE

-987 VKARIIERLDRQKTP
+987 VRAKIIERLDKRKTG
-1002 AFIKDIRDTFCD
+1002 AKIEEIR
-1014 GSQNR
+1014 
-1019 ISANVFLYFANL
+1019 NVFCNSQSTITTQKFQYLENWLRQQGKLKSRAPEVVHHIIDPITNDNACLKLLSDNAGFYKNL
-1031 FEEQG
+1031 FDEVG
-1036 DLLSRADR
+1036 D
-1044 VVHKIV
+1044 
-1050 EPIVDDIKCL
+1050 E
-1060 QHIVNKPD
+1060 
-1068 YYSGLIKKAGNDASA
+1068 A
-1083 TIEKIEKTINSGTAD
+1083 TPTKQKIEKVINSGNAD
-1098 EKILEFGKLIGIINK
+1098 EKILEFGKLIGITKENK
-1113 DNKKN
+1113 DKQ

>member
-1 MPSGTLID
+1 
-9 IIKKHYCS
+9 

-22 YPQFISNLPCGEDH
+22 YPQFISNLPCGDDY
-36 TEGKSQEHLAVAIA
+36 TEGKSQERLAVAIA
-50 EHIISTDSKKEN
+50 EHITSADGKNED
-62 QLSRI
+62 QLPRI

-73 WGTGK
+73 WGIGK

-87 PNEELQKAH
+87 PNEQLQVEH
-96 NVLKQIKDGYHI
+96 TVLKQINDGYHI

-118 DLQRRSFLENLTRN
+118 DLQRRSFLETLTSK
-132 LITEKILYGKT
+132 LMEEGFLSESEKVKSWETEKKITWKEKMEELLAHKRVTNNKSIPVFNGGALWAALSLSLTPISAFIAERLESQKVIENIPLLVLIAFCPILLGVIVWLFACIFNK
-143 IIETKKG
+143 EARHWG
-150 EQNNVSWDEKLKYLL
+150 YLL
-165 ATKREF
+165 KISKDATTSTKNF
-171 ETETRPKLNDSFVIA
+171 ETINEEEPTVAKFIRWMKDLSDNISEYKKPKL
-186 VLVAIFTPICA
+186 
-197 IIANVDCISQ
+197 II
-207 IWWLSIVITIFPL
+207 
-220 LIASIALLIIKC
+220 
-232 KHKWSIKTVFQ
+232 
-243 EIVSIYS
+243 
-250 GKIQNDV
+250 
-257 SSEIVSEDEPSVSD
+257 
-271 FKKWMEDISNHLSTS
+271 
-286 NKKLIV
+286 

-334 LSCAFGESE
+334 LSCAFGESD

-359 VYRVTPPVITDYKEL
+359 IYRVTPPVITDYQKL
-374 FDNLYSQAFGET
+374 FDNLYSQVFGET
-386 EEKNRE
+386 EEKSKE
-392 KIYRI
+392 TIYRI

-418 ALKQIWREDIDLL
+418 ALKQIWKEEIDLL
-431 YCAVFKLKENDI
+431 YCAIFKLKEHEIVN
-443 INHPIVEY
+443 NPIEEHVF
-451 ISVEQD
+451 VDQH
-457 GETHISTKDATI
+457 GETHIETRNITI
-469 EEEILSGYYLGDY
+469 EEEILSGYYLGDNLKY
-482 IKNIIPNNETL
+482 IIPNNETL

-873 QLDKWKDQKDIITQE
+873 QLDRWKDQKDIITQE

-920 LSLVDENTL
+920 LSLVEEKTL
-929 YNQINQPNQPNTN
+929 YNQINQPNQPN
-942 NYWYKVVGNL
+942 NYWYKVIDNL
-952 IDTDFC
+952 IDTEFC
-958 EPLPD
+958 KPLPE

-987 VKARIIERLDRQKTP
+987 VRAKIIERLDKRKTG
-1002 AFIKDIRDTFCD
+1002 ATLEEIR
-1014 GSQNR
+1014 
-1019 ISANVFLYFANL
+1019 NL
-1031 FEEQG
+1031 FCNSQSAITTQKFQYLENWLRQQG
-1036 DLLSRADR
+1036 NLKSRASEVVHHIIDPITNDNACLKLLSD
-1044 VVHKIV
+1044 
-1050 EPIVDDIKCL
+1050 
-1060 QHIVNKPD
+1060 N
-1068 YYSGLIKKAGNDASA
+1068 AGFYKDLFDVAGDEA
-1083 TIEKIEKTINSGTAD
+1083 TPTKQKIEKTINSGTAD

-1113 DNKKN
+1113 DDKNN

>member
-1 MPSGTLID
+1 
-9 IIKKHYCS
+9 
-17 MTNNK
+17 MTNNI
-22 YPQFISNLPCGEDH
+22 YPQFISNLPCGEDY
-36 TEGKSQEHLAVAIA
+36 TEGKSQERLAVAIA
-50 EHIISTDSKKEN
+50 EHIISTDSKDEN

-87 PNEELQKAH
+87 PNEKLQEEHA
-96 NVLKQIKDGYHI
+96 VLKQIKDGYHI

-118 DLQRRSFLENLTRN
+118 DLQRRSFLETLTSK
-132 LITEKILYGKT
+132 LMEEGFLSESEKVKSWETEKKITWKEKMEELLAHKRVTNNKSIPVFNGGALWAALSLSLTPISAFIAERLESQKVIENIPLLVLIAFCPILLGVIVWLFACIFNK
-143 IIETKKG
+143 EARHWG
-150 EQNNVSWDEKLKYLL
+150 YLL
-165 ATKREF
+165 KISKDATTSTKNL
-171 ETETRPKLNDSFVIA
+171 ETINEEEPTVAKFIRWMKDLSDNISEYKKPKL
-186 VLVAIFTPICA
+186 
-197 IIANVDCISQ
+197 II
-207 IWWLSIVITIFPL
+207 
-220 LIASIALLIIKC
+220 
-232 KHKWSIKTVFQ
+232 
-243 EIVSIYS
+243 
-250 GKIQNDV
+250 
-257 SSEIVSEDEPSVSD
+257 
-271 FKKWMEDISNHLSTS
+271 
-286 NKKLIV
+286 

-318 KGFPN
+318 NGFKN

-334 LSCAFGESE
+334 LSCAFGENE
-343 EKEQLTK
+343 KKEQLTK

-359 VYRVTPPVITDYKEL
+359 IYRVTPPVITDYQKL

-386 EEKNRE
+386 EEKSKE
-392 KIYRI
+392 TIYRI

-418 ALKQIWREDIDLL
+418 ALKQIWKEEIDLL
-431 YCAVFKLKENDI
+431 YCAIFKLKEHEIVN
-443 INHPIVEY
+443 NPIEEHVFGD
-451 ISVEQD
+451 QH
-457 GETHISTKDATI
+457 GETHIETQNITI
-469 EEEILSGYYLGDY
+469 EEEILSGYYLGDNLKY
-482 IKNIIPNNETL
+482 IIPNNETL

-525 SNDINKYSQSSKF
+525 PNDINKYSQSSKF
-538 VDILQKNV
+538 VDILQKNI

-559 SLSNLDAKSF
+559 SLSNLDTKSF

-638 YYIALRSIQDFI
+638 YYVALRSIQDFI

-763 TPDQRN
+763 TLNQRS
-769 QIWNHFAGQV
+769 QIWNNFAGQV

-789 IQLVQNVNIGKDFT
+789 IQLVQNVSIRKDFT
-803 DKQIEYMAKQIDY
+803 DKQIEYIAKQIDY

-821 DLLVNSNNQNLNKV
+821 DLLVNSTSQNLNKV

-846 ILSLDK
+846 KLSLDK
-852 VLPQFFN
+852 VLPRFFEI
-859 VKNKINITEVALLI
+859 KNKIGVTEEALLI
-873 QLDKWKDQKDIITQE
+873 QLNRWRKYKDGITKD
-888 NIHNIIPKDLYQ
+888 NILKIIPADLYP
-900 FTKETI
+900 FTKETA
-906 NDLTKHINETAIKA
+906 NDLTKHINGTAIEA
-920 LSLVDENTL
+920 LFLVDENTL
-929 YNQINQPNQPNTN
+929 FNQLNQSNQSN
-942 NYWYKVVGNL
+942 NYWYKVIDNL
-952 IDTDFC
+952 IDTEFC
-958 EPLPD
+958 KPLSE
-963 NIFNIGIRYLKEVAS
+963 NIFNIGIRYLKEVAF
-978 NGTIPKENS
+978 NGTIPQENS
-987 VKARIIERLDRQKTP
+987 VRAKIIERLDKRKT
-1002 AFIKDIRDTFCD
+1002 
-1014 GSQNR
+1014 G
-1019 ISANVFLYFANL
+1019 
-1031 FEEQG
+1031 
-1036 DLLSRADR
+1036 
-1044 VVHKIV
+1044 
-1050 EPIVDDIKCL
+1050 
-1060 QHIVNKPD
+1060 
-1068 YYSGLIKKAGNDASA
+1068 A
-1083 TIEKIEKTINSGTAD
+1083 TIEEIRNVFCNSQSTITTQKFQYLENWLRQQGKLKSRASEVVHHIIDPITNDNACLKLLSDNAGFYKDLFDEVGDEATPTKQRIEKVINSGNAD
-1098 EKILEFGKLIGIINK
+1098 EKILEFGKLIGITKENK
-1113 DNKKN
+1113 DKQ

>member
-1 MPSGTLID
+1 
-9 IIKKHYCS
+9 
-17 MTNNK
+17 MTKNN
-22 YPQFISNLPCGEDH
+22 YPQFISNLPCGEDY
-36 TEGKSQEHLAVAIA
+36 TEGKSQDRLAVAIA
-50 EHIISTDSKKEN
+50 EHITSADGKNEA
-62 QLSRI
+62 QLPRI
-67 IGLKGE
+67 IGLKGD

-96 NVLKQIKDGYHI
+96 NVLKRIKDEYHI

-118 DLQRRSFLENLTRN
+118 DLQRRSFLETLTSK
-132 LITEKILYGKT
+132 LMEEGFLSESEKVKSWETEKKITWKEKMEELLAHKRVTNNKSIPVFNGGALWAALSLSLTPISAFIAERLESQKVIENIPLLVLIAFCPILLGVIVWLFACIFNK
-143 IIETKKG
+143 EARHWG
-150 EQNNVSWDEKLKYLL
+150 YLL
-165 ATKREF
+165 KISKDATTSTKNL
-171 ETETRPKLNDSFVIA
+171 ETINEEEPTVAKFIRWMKDLSDNISEYKKPKL
-186 VLVAIFTPICA
+186 
-197 IIANVDCISQ
+197 II
-207 IWWLSIVITIFPL
+207 
-220 LIASIALLIIKC
+220 
-232 KHKWSIKTVFQ
+232 
-243 EIVSIYS
+243 
-250 GKIQNDV
+250 
-257 SSEIVSEDEPSVSD
+257 
-271 FKKWMEDISNHLSTS
+271 
-286 NKKLIV
+286 

-318 KGFPN
+318 NGFKN

-334 LSCAFGESE
+334 LSCAFGENE
-343 EKEQLTK
+343 KKEQLTK

-359 VYRVTPPVITDYKEL
+359 IYRVTPPVITDYQKL

-386 EEKNRE
+386 EEKSKE
-392 KIYRI
+392 TIYRI

-418 ALKQIWREDIDLL
+418 ALKQIWKEEIDLL
-431 YCAVFKLKENDI
+431 YCAIFKLKEHEIVN
-443 INHPIVEY
+443 NPIEEHVFGD
-451 ISVEQD
+451 QH
-457 GETHISTKDATI
+457 GETHIETQNITI
-469 EEEILSGYYLGDY
+469 EEEILSGYYLGDNLKY
-482 IKNIIPNNETL
+482 IIPNNETL

-525 SNDINKYSQSSKF
+525 PNDINKYSQSSKF
-538 VDILQKNV
+538 VDILQKNI

-559 SLSNLDAKSF
+559 SLSNLDTKSF

-691 DNKKLNNHFKENKL
+691 DNKKLNNHLKENKL

-744 PILDAYKLISDM
+744 PILDAYKLISEM

-763 TPDQRN
+763 TLNQRN

-803 DKQIEYMAKQIDY
+803 DMQIEYIAKQIDY

-821 DLLVNSNNQNLNKV
+821 DLLVNSNNKNLNKV

-846 ILSLDK
+846 VLSLDK

-958 EPLPD
+958 KPLPE

-978 NGTIPKENS
+978 NGTIPKKNS
-987 VKARIIERLDRQKTP
+987 VRAKIIERLDKRKTG
-1002 AFIKDIRDTFCD
+1002 AKIEEIR
-1014 GSQNR
+1014 
-1019 ISANVFLYFANL
+1019 NVFCNSQSTITTQKFQYLENWLRQQGKLKSRAPEVVHHIIDPITNDNACLKLLSDNAGFYKNL
-1031 FEEQG
+1031 FDEVG
-1036 DLLSRADR
+1036 D
-1044 VVHKIV
+1044 
-1050 EPIVDDIKCL
+1050 E
-1060 QHIVNKPD
+1060 
-1068 YYSGLIKKAGNDASA
+1068 A
-1083 TIEKIEKTINSGTAD
+1083 TPTKQKIEKVINSGNAD
-1098 EKILEFGKLIGIINK
+1098 EKILEFGKLIGITKENK
-1113 DNKKN
+1113 DKQ